1 MRNFTSLL
9 RSISFPAQTNLRQ
22 SAERHLINFKHKKK
36 KKKKKKKTSSALL
49 YLKISKETTVQVIVF
64 MSKFLHIALKS
75 FCSVERG
82 AITLPQGNRE
92 INKNNVLAA
101 IKKGAP
107 LHCAIP

>member
-1 MRNFTSLL
+1 
-9 RSISFPAQTNLRQ
+9 
-22 SAERHLINFKHKKK
+22 
-36 KKKKKKKTSSALL
+36 
-49 YLKISKETTVQVIVF
+49 